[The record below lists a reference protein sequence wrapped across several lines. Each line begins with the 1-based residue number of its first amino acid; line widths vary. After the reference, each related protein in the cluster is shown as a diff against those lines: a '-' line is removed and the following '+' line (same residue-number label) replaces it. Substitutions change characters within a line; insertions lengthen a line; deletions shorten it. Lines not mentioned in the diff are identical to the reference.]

1 MDGGQDAVLVTWMA
15 FADDPRHSE
24 TLNRA
29 GLTVRYAPRV
39 SDRSPDELTE
49 LVGDAVAVIADA
61 DPFDASVIGRASK
74 LRVIARV
81 GVGLDSVDVDA
92 ATARRIV
99 VTTAPGTCQAV
110 VAEHAVAL
118 MLTLL
123 RRLVELDADVRS
135 GGWSRGGA
143 ATPWQLTGATVGLVG
158 YGNIGR
164 GIAQRVRGFDTNILV
179 HDPHVAEAD
188 GVEVVSFD
196 ELLARSDVVSLN
208 VALTPETERLVN
220 RDRLQAMKPSAVLV
234 NTSRGRVVDQAAL
247 LEALEGGWIRGA
259 ALDVLETEPP
269 TPEGLNAFLALPNV
283 VLSPHIGGL
292 SDRSA
297 FAMTA
302 EAIEC
307 VLAVLRG
314 DRPETIVNPAALLPA
329 DPAPAQA

>member
-1 MDGGQDAVLVTWMA
+1 MGGGQDVVLVTWMA
-15 FADDPRHSE
+15 YADDPDHAQTFE
-24 TLNRA
+24 RA
-29 GLTVRYAPRV
+29 GLSVRYAPRV
-39 SDRSPDELTE
+39 ADRSPDELAE
-49 LVGDAVAVIADA
+49 LVGDAVAVVADA
-61 DPFDASVIGRASK
+61 DPFDATVIARAAR

-81 GVGLDSVDVDA
+81 GVGLDSVDLDA
-92 ATARRIV
+92 ATARRIA

-123 RRLVELDADVRS
+123 RRLVELDADVRA

-158 YGNIGR
+158 YGHIGR
-164 GIAQRVRGFDTNILV
+164 GIAQRLQGFDTTILV
-179 HDPHVAEAD
+179 HDPQVAEAD
-188 GVEVVSFD
+188 GAEVVPLE

-208 VALTPETERLVN
+208 VALTPDTERLLN
-220 RDRLQAMKPSAVLV
+220 RERLQAMKPSAVLV

-247 LEALEGGWIRGA
+247 LEALEGSWIRGA

-269 TPEGLNAFLALPNV
+269 TAEGLRALLALPNV

-297 FAMTA
+297 YAMTA

-314 DRPETIVNPAALLPA
+314 DRPGTLVNPAALEPA
-329 DPAPAQA
+329 DPVSMQT